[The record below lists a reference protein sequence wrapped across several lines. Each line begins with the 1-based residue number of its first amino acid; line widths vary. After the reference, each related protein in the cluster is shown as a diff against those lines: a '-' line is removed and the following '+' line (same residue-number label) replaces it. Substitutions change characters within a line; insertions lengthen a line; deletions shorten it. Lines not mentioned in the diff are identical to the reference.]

1 MDLRGERR
9 RGERRRGERRRGER
23 RRGERRR
30 GEHATL
36 RGEYILLENDDG
48 ENDDVSW
55 ASLQQRNVDFL
66 FIDDKKLIIK
76 IINQNNFRYL
86 FYMILTS
93 PWGSSRRSPWGS
105 AWRSSWRSPRTTSRR
120 SSLRR
125 SHTFRRRRTSFG

>member
-1 MDLRGERR
+1 MW
-9 RGERRRGERRRGER
+9 
-23 RRGERRR
+23 
-30 GEHATL
+30 H
-36 RGEYILLENDDG
+36 
-48 ENDDVSW
+48 
-55 ASLQQRNVDFL
+55 FL